1 MENDMFGCENWNMM
15 ASHGVKICPS
25 TVEFYDA
32 ETHCVHQM
40 KLTVQNL
47 SKKSQ
52 HIRFCQPE
60 SDVSNSG
67 FISYL

>member
-1 MENDMFGCENWNMM
+1 MM
-15 ASHGVKICPS
+15 ASDGVKICPS

-40 KLTVQNL
+40 KLMVQNL